1 MTDSDDRP
9 EDVETAV
16 AGEVERIKRL
26 PVALLQML
34 GPSGITRVK
43 QVGDHSYEIKAWSRP
58 VTGTTNS
65 LVVLVAALEP
75 GSSGTSHLRGFLV
88 KPDQPY
94 ADLSQDA
101 LRSHYES

>member
-1 MTDSDDRP
+1 MTDSDERR

-16 AGEVERIKRL
+16 AAEVERLKRL

-43 QVGDHSYEIKAWSRP
+43 QVGEHSYEIKAWSRP
-58 VTGTTNS
+58 VTGTPDS

-75 GSSGTSHLRGFLV
+75 GLDGASHLRGFLV
-88 KPDQPY
+88 QPHQPY
-94 ADLSQDA
+94 ADLSQEA
-101 LRSHYES
+101 LPSHYKR

>member
-16 AGEVERIKRL
+16 AGEVERLKRL

-75 GSSGTSHLRGFLV
+75 GLSGTSHLRGFLV

-94 ADLSQDA
+94 ADLSQEA